1 MITYNKFIPLRQ
13 RISVAYHL
21 KTLSKNDSYSY
32 FDHQLAL
39 AKVTVKIFMDNAVET
54 IITTA
59 KGTPRMINT
68 IALKAMIFAAQNK
81 MTTVDQECVLKVL
94 DELGLK

>member
-1 MITYNKFIPLRQ
+1 MK
-13 RISVAYHL
+13 ISP
-21 KTLSKNDSYSY
+21 
-32 FDHQLAL
+32 
-39 AKVTVKIFMDNAVET
+39 IFCDRLP

-68 IALKAMIFAAQNK
+68 IALKAMIFTAQNK